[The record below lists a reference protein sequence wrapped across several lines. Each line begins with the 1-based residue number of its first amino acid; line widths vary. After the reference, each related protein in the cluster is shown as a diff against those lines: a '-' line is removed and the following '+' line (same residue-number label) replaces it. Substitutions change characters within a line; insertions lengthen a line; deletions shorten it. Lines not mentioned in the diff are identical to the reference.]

1 VIVVERDLRL
11 LAWING
17 WGAVSVSQIALWL
30 AVDFSTAARRVR
42 KLIEA
47 GLLLRLAAGGL
58 GVQPV
63 ALTARG
69 CAIAND
75 SLAPLP
81 GIRIATWRHDS
92 LMVDLE
98 PRILRRFPDAVVHP
112 DRRIRANRAL
122 SGATQS
128 HVPDAELERG
138 AGRRPLAFELELSM
152 KAPRRVQA
160 IIDGYAADRTYEAVF
175 YLTTDERV
183 ARHVRRFTGGL
194 EDIVKVQ
201 LLRPSRAS
209 NGENES

>member
-1 VIVVERDLRL
+1 VIIVERDLRL

-17 WGAVSVSQIALWL
+17 WGAVSVLQIALWL

-42 KLIEA
+42 KLVAA
-47 GLLLRLAAGGL
+47 GLLLRLGAGGL

-75 SLAPLP
+75 SLAPLA

-122 SGATQS
+122 SGAPQG
-128 HVPDAELERG
+128 HVPDAELER

-160 IIDGYAADRTYEAVF
+160 IIDGYASDNTYEAVF

-183 ARHVRRFTGGL
+183 ARHVRRFTRGL
-194 EDIVKVQ
+194 EDVIKVQ
-201 LLRPSRAS
+201 VLRPPRAT
-209 NGENES
+209 NEESGS